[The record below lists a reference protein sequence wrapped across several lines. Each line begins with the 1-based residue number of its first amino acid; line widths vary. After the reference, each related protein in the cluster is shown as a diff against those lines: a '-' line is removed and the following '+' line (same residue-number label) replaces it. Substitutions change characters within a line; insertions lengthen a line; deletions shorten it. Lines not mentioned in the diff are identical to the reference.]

1 MRAFTSVAI
10 FAALIAIP
18 INAHAQGGPPISQV
32 EVVNLPAVQDVNVTN
47 PTSCDEPVVIA
58 GATTAVFTG
67 KIGGLGGLWTAHE
80 KCDAEFPGS
89 RMCDGVVVRTEV
101 FPPYPTLPVAGS
113 WVNGGQSDCH
123 D

>member
-1 MRAFTSVAI
+1 MDHSLAI

-18 INAHAQGGPPISQV
+18 INTYAQGGPPISQV

-58 GATTAVFTG
+58 GATTAIFTG

-80 KCDAEFPGS
+80 FRWRSDAAN
-89 RMCDGVVVRTEV
+89 R
-101 FPPYPTLPVAGS
+101 VAS
-113 WVNGGQSDCH
+113 YKAPWPSSFWVGFSLRRP
-123 D
+123 